1 MTTERRQGSAS
12 WPWIAIVVA
21 GFVTLIASL
30 VVPPDAVQEELS
42 RILYVHV
49 PAAWLAYVSFAVTMV
64 ASGMYLARDDLKWD
78 RIAAA
83 SAEVGVFFTGLTLV
97 VGMIWGKS
105 TWGVW
110 WNWDAR
116 LTLTAIMFFVYLGY
130 LALRRTTTNLES
142 RAKQSAILGVVAV
155 VQLPLVHFSV
165 EWWRG
170 LHQTATVIRPAA
182 ANMDSSM
189 VFTLFLV
196 VAMFSIIYAAL
207 MAKLVELA
215 NLEEQIIRREQSSTG
230 PVAGEAVSAPNLGA
244 GGR

>member
-1 MTTERRQGSAS
+1 MITRDRQGSES
-12 WPWIAIVVA
+12 WPWIAMAV
-21 GFVTLIASL
+21 GGLVTLVAAL
-30 VVPPDAVQEELS
+30 AVPPDAVQEELS

-49 PAAWLAYVSFAVTMV
+49 PAAWLAYVSFAVTML
-64 ASGMYLARDDLKWD
+64 ASGMYLAREDLKWD
-78 RIAAA
+78 RIAAS

-110 WNWDAR
+110 WTWDAR

-170 LHQTATVIRPAA
+170 LHQTASVIKPAS
-182 ANMDSSM
+182 ANMDTSM
-189 VFTLFLV
+189 VITLFLA
-196 VAMFSIIYAAL
+196 VAMFSIIYVAIL
-207 MAKLVELA
+207 AKLVELA
-215 NLEEQIIRREQSSTG
+215 KLEDRIIRGDQSGEG
-230 PVAGEAVSAPNLGA
+230 PVAGAAVSAPNLGT
-244 GGR
+244 GSR

>member
-1 MTTERRQGSAS
+1 MTVQSRQGSAS
-12 WPWIAIVVA
+12 WPWVAMVVA
-21 GFVTLIASL
+21 GFIALIASL
-30 VVPPDAVQEELS
+30 LVSPDAVQEELS

-64 ASGMYLARDDLKWD
+64 ASGMYLAREDLKWD

-110 WNWDAR
+110 WTWDAR

-130 LALRRTTTNLES
+130 LALRRTSTNLES
-142 RAKQSAILGVVAV
+142 RAKQSAVLGVVAI

-170 LHQTATVIRPAA
+170 LHQTASVIRPAA

-189 VFTLFLV
+189 VITLFLA
-196 VAMFSIIYAAL
+196 VAMFSIMYVA
-207 MAKLVELA
+207 MMFKLVELA
-215 NLEEQIIRREQSSTG
+215 NLEEQIIRRDQSGTG
-230 PVAGEAVSAPNLGA
+230 PVAGEAVSAPNLGTGA
-244 GGR
+244 

>member
-1 MTTERRQGSAS
+1 MTVQSRKGSGS
-12 WPWIAIVVA
+12 WPWVAMVVA
-21 GFVTLIASL
+21 GFVALIASL

-49 PAAWLAYVSFAVTMV
+49 PAAWLAYVSFVVTMV
-64 ASGMYLARDDLKWD
+64 ASGMYLAREDLKWD

-83 SAEVGVFFTGLTLV
+83 SAEIGVFFTGLTIV
-97 VGMIWGKS
+97 IGMIWGKS

-110 WNWDAR
+110 WSWDAR

-130 LALRRTTTNLES
+130 LALRRTSTNLES
-142 RAKQSAILGVVAV
+142 RAKQSAVLGVVAV

-170 LHQTATVIRPAA
+170 LHQTASVIRPAA

-189 VFTLFLV
+189 VITLLLA
-196 VAMFSIIYAAL
+196 VAMFSIMYVA
-207 MAKLVELA
+207 MMFKLVELA
-215 NLEEQIIRREQSSTG
+215 NLEQQIIRLDQSGTG
-230 PVAGEAVSAPNLGA
+230 PVAGEAVSAPNLGSGA
-244 GGR
+244 

>member
-1 MTTERRQGSAS
+1 MTVQSRQGSAS
-12 WPWIAIVVA
+12 WPWVAMVVA
-21 GFVTLIASL
+21 GFIALIASL
-30 VVPPDAVQEELS
+30 LVSPDAVQEELS

-64 ASGMYLARDDLKWD
+64 ASGMYLAREDLKWD

-110 WNWDAR
+110 WTWDAR

-130 LALRRTTTNLES
+130 LALRRTSTKLES
-142 RAKQSAILGVVAV
+142 RAKQSAVLGVVAI

-170 LHQTATVIRPAA
+170 LHQTASVIRPAA

-189 VFTLFLV
+189 VITLFLA
-196 VAMFSIIYAAL
+196 VAMFSIMYVA
-207 MAKLVELA
+207 MMFKLVELA
-215 NLEEQIIRREQSSTG
+215 NLEEQIIRRDQSGTG
-230 PVAGEAVSAPNLGA
+230 PVAGEAVSAPNLGTGA
-244 GGR
+244 